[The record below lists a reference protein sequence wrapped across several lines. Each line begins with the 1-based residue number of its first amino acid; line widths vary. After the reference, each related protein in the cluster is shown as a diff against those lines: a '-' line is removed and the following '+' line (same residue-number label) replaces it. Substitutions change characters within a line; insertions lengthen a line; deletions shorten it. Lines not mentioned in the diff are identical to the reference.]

1 MGEKGRLQTS
11 QLQKAVGSM
20 ECVVDASE
28 PCSTKI
34 HDHNSE
40 PSTIQHHPVM
50 KVHEYSLV
58 QIYILDI

>member
-20 ECVVDASE
+20 ECAVDASE

-34 HDHNSE
+34 DDYKQRTEHF
-40 PSTIQHHPVM
+40 PA
-50 KVHEYSLV
+50 
-58 QIYILDI
+58 